1 MPEPISDYTT
11 QINQE
16 LKDKKLSWKDNEYYR
31 LKMRERYHRCLKQK
45 SECPTCGKLL
55 SIRVLQAKHKC
66 KNATQPPTPAPLIE
80 T

>member
-1 MPEPISDYTT
+1 MPEPISDYTA

-31 LKMRERYHRCLKQK
+31 LKMREHYHRCLKQK

-66 KNATQPPTPAPLIE
+66 KNVAQPPTRAILDE